1 MIFFCII
8 SIFRLMFSWSQS
20 TRRHTLPFVLILH
33 TKRRNTRNPPPRS
46 AGPTRNLHLNNVK
59 PRLLHA
65 KKLSSPNSRLKSRHK
80 LTLLANF
87 KLQFC
92 NHVLIT
98 HKYTHTYLINVF
110 FILSQHLVIY
120 SSYIYENNHL
130 QCVY

>member
-1 MIFFCII
+1 MFCDII
-8 SIFRLMFSWSQS
+8 SILSLTFSWNQF

-59 PRLLHA
+59 ARLPHA
-65 KKLSSPNSRLKSRHK
+65 RKLSSPNLRLKPRHK
-80 LTLLANF
+80 QILLANS

-98 HKYTHTYLINVF
+98 HRDTHTHLINVF

-120 SSYIYENNHL
+120 SAYIYKIITFNVFIE
-130 QCVY
+130 